1 MKLKI
6 ERANMFLNERI
17 LDIYPQ
23 LKDFKVLEHHQGE
36 ESVDGWNDNLK
47 SYYGEYLCID
57 INSME
62 ELRELIKELNRDI
75 IFNSATY
82 TRGSD
87 FDFEVQI
94 YDDWIE

>member
-1 MKLKI
+1 MKVKI
-6 ERANMFLNERI
+6 ERANMYPNERI

-23 LKDFKVLEHHQGE
+23 LKDFKVLEHNQGE

>member
-1 MKLKI
+1 MKVKI
-6 ERANMFLNERI
+6 ERANMYPNERI

-23 LKDFKVLEHHQGE
+23 LKDFKVLSHNKGE
-36 ESVDGWNDNLK
+36 VIHDEWSTNIP
-47 SYYGEYLCID
+47 SYYGEYICLD
-57 INSME
+57 INSLE
-62 ELRELIKELNRDI
+62 ELRDLIKELNRDI

-82 TRGSD
+82 TRGSN